1 MWAFLGNGCGEV
13 WTSSTISSSSSLND
27 VVSQSFLRWGLDK
40 EVRTMQCAEFW
51 QWIKWGS
58 WVQLTSG
65 NLFFRVDIFSMF
77 NILCNIYL
85 SIYLFISLKKKSGKN
100 TKWSKTLR
108 MRTKNSFRLVKRL
121 QLQLYRTEVL
131 LWRNRDH
138 SSFCLALHYIWSVP
152 QSNNY
157 LWDSFNFV

>member
-40 EVRTMQCAEFW
+40 EVRTMQCAEFR
-51 QWIKWGS
+51 QWSEGRGFNSHLEIW
-58 WVQLTSG
+58 
-65 NLFFRVDIFSMF
+65 FFRVDIFSMF

-131 LWRNRDH
+131 LWRNRDN